1 MRTLG
6 YRRLGFPAMTQQTGS
21 ASPFSVAD
29 GGGET
34 RAAILDVTYQ
44 LLEQMGYAAV
54 TTDHIAAEA
63 RVSKATIY
71 RLWRTK
77 QALVVD
83 AAKQHLSKADAPDL
97 GSFRAEVHWV
107 LEHRMRDYRDR
118 KTLRLVA
125 ELVGASVGDPQLR
138 ELFEAWV
145 AMLSTSLEMVIQRG
159 VERGD
164 VRSDLDT
171 TALSSLIAGVVART
185 VVAQQP
191 FDEEATRSIVTLVT
205 RAAAP

>member
-1 MRTLG
+1 
-6 YRRLGFPAMTQQTGS
+6 MTQQQDP
-21 ASPFSVAD
+21 AQRLSVAD
-29 GGGET
+29 GSSDT
-34 RAAILDVTYQ
+34 RSLILEVTYE

-83 AAKQHLSKADAPDL
+83 AAKQHLSKVDAPDL

-107 LEHRMRDYRDR
+107 LEHRMRDYRDP

-125 ELVGASVGDPQLR
+125 ELVGVAVGDPQFR
-138 ELFEAWV
+138 ELFDAWV
-145 AMLSTSLEMVIQRG
+145 AMLSASLEEVIGRG
-159 VERGD
+159 IERGD
-164 VRSDLDT
+164 VRSDVDT
-171 TALSSLIAGVVART
+171 AALSTLIAGIVART

-191 FDEEATRSIVTLVT
+191 FDEQTMTPIVSLVA